1 MAQTP
6 STKRHRT
13 VTERLRDVDTV
24 EIGLPVLGTVRIRQP
39 ERLVYYGAVAV
50 LAAAEI
56 IEWPVALVLGVGHA
70 LADNHHSKVAQE
82 LGSALEEA

>member
-1 MAQTP
+1 MEQKA
-6 STKRHRT
+6 STKPHRT
-13 VTERLRDVDTV
+13 VTERVREIDTV
-24 EIGLPVLGTVRIRQP
+24 EVRLPVLGKVRVQP

-56 IEWPVALVLGVGHA
+56 IEWPVALLLGVGHA